1 MPDGFLFDVAGDSA
15 AASNLAGNS
24 ADSDSALD
32 EVIAAIK
39 EKGRGSLSDRFGQV
53 FRRSVDEILDGRR
66 TQRYNFLDGKVSNV
80 ERSYLGAKAEI
91 LAREEFD
98 FGHGVDLDYLIAGH
112 EVDAKFSAAGE
123 WMIAPKNVEKI
134 CLVMQASEDSSRF
147 SVGVV
152 RARAALLRPGTTRD
166 SKRSF
171 RAAGKSSIRWLV
183 REAEYPRNQLMELRR
198 ADVNAVNAIFA
209 SSSSGQKRV
218 NELFR
223 RLQKTLVNRTTV
235 QTVASQEDSSKR
247 VRDAR
252 LDLRED
258 GILILGYQRQHRE
271 IAKALGLPGVSQGEW
286 VSVRVCPAEVGNVQ
300 PSFPIDG
307 VEYRIA
313 GRDDPPHE
321 APEIPRE

>member
-1 MPDGFLFDVAGDSA
+1 MPDGLLFDVAGDSD
-15 AASNLAGNS
+15 NEPDT
-24 ADSDSALD
+24 ADSGAGFDPALN
-32 EVIAAIK
+32 EVIEAIK
-39 EKGRGSLSDRFGQV
+39 EKGRGSLAGRFGQV

-66 TQRYNFLDGKVSNV
+66 TRRYDFLDEKVANV

-112 EVDAKFSAAGE
+112 EVDAKFSATGD
-123 WMIAPKNVEKI
+123 WMIAPKNVGKI
-134 CLVMQASEDSSRF
+134 CLVMQASEDTSRF

-152 RARAALLRPGTTRD
+152 RAQPDLLRPKATRD

-171 RAAGKSSIRWLV
+171 RAAAKVSIRWLV

-223 RLQKTLVNRTTV
+223 RLQQTLVNRTTV

-252 LDLRED
+252 LDLRDE

-271 IAKALGLPGVSQGEW
+271 IAKALGLPGISQGEW
-286 VSVRVCPAEVGNVQ
+286 ASVRVCPAEVGDIQ
-300 PSFPIDG
+300 PVFRLGG
-307 VEYRIA
+307 VEYRMA
-313 GRDDPPHE
+313 GPDDQPHK
-321 APEIPRE
+321 APELPRE